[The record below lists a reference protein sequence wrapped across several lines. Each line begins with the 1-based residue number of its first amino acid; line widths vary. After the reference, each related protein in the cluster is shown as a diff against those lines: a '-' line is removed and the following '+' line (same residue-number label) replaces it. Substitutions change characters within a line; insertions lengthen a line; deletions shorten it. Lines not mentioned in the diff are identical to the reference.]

1 MYLSCIQMYKKLDN
15 DTLLGYTVLEIEENV
30 IGKTDEESKVVDE
43 SVD

>member
-15 DTLLGYTVLEIEENV
+15 DTQIDYNVLEIEENV

-43 SVD
+43 

>member
-30 IGKTDEESKVVDE
+30 VGKTDEESKVVDE
-43 SVD
+43 